1 MGASSV
7 GAVLREP
14 VVQAAAYP
22 LPTFVGTQYRPA
34 VSVDRGC
41 ERCPYLEPC
50 RRDVV
55 ERDGFAW
62 CEQLIAVDLDIEH
75 HTVNRDVWD
84 SDDYDCEEEELCPV
98 G

>member
-1 MGASSV
+1 MGASSIDTIV
-7 GAVLREP
+7 REP
-14 VVQAAAYP
+14 VVRIAAYP
-22 LPTFVGTQYRPA
+22 QSTFVGTQYRPT

-55 ERDGFAW
+55 GRDGFAW
-62 CEQLIAVDLDIEH
+62 CEQLIAVDLAIEH

-84 SDDYDCEEEELCPV
+84 SDDHDRDEGKL
-98 G
+98 